1 MFLCFCA
8 KFQVSY
14 IVIGREE
21 KEEGWGGGRRY
32 ILGSVQ
38 SKQWITFHQVKHY
51 VCKILHCK
59 STCNSE
65 FILEQKDSQSA
76 RT

>member
-1 MFLCFCA
+1 MFLCFSA

-14 IVIGREE
+14 IVIGKEE
-21 KEEGWGGGRRY
+21 KDGGDRC
-32 ILGSVQ
+32 ILASLPG
-38 SKQWITFHQVKHY
+38 KQWITFHQVKHY